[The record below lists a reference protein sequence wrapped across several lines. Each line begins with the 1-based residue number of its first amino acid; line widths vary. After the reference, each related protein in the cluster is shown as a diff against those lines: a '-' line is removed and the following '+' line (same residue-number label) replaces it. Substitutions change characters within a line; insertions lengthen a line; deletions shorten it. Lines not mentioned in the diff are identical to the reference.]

1 MLSLPSKIAK
11 FVNPMASNRRLTI
24 SNSSGIYKKD
34 QQAINMVNFQND
46 IVFSVVCSLVAHLVL
61 QLLHISCN
69 EDQLFSGQGAGT
81 PALTA
86 TFIHRRPAG
95 GGGC

>member
-1 MLSLPSKIAK
+1 MQGHCKSQKC
-11 FVNPMASNRRLTI
+11 
-24 SNSSGIYKKD
+24 D
-34 QQAINMVNFQND
+34 
-46 IVFSVVCSLVAHLVL
+46 LVAHLVL
-61 QLLHISCN
+61 QLLYISCN

-95 GGGC
+95 GGGG